1 MNLSISAN
9 HYESRFLLCA
19 RFVFFFWM
27 ILASTPSSWNMSPD
41 ALQNIKFAYLVS
53 VEKMIFW
60 EAKVTETATR
70 AVT

>member
-1 MNLSISAN
+1 
-9 HYESRFLLCA
+9 
-19 RFVFFFWM
+19 M
-27 ILASTPSSWNMSPD
+27 ILASTPSSWNMSSPD